1 MKTLILISLIG
12 AAAAKA
18 CGKGAAETSS
28 LAKVGA
34 KVGARTAAGASAN
47 SSGEGMTEEDIV
59 RQGLDKTSMRNT
71 KYLMND
77 LNTNDSRIYFKDS
90 IVVMDNT
97 RP

>member
-1 MKTLILISLIG
+1 MKMLILISLIG

-18 CGKGAAETSS
+18 CGKGAAEAGSV
-28 LAKVGA
+28 AKVGA
-34 KVGARTAAGASAN
+34 KNAGKFAGASAKYN
-47 SSGEGMTEEDIV
+47 KVAMTKEDIL
-59 RQGLDKTSMRNT
+59 RQGLEKASMRNT

-97 RP
+97 RE